1 MEMITYRCISC
12 EVEKSFSITAQVFGK
27 DGTKTCLSC
36 NAPMTEITKEQQEAE
51 RKAYDAVRAAE
62 VKEARE
68 NSILPPWCLR
78 AINYEAYESGH
89 SAGQSECD
97 SIELGLIGAFE
108 AEYKND
114 QMKPFLGDT

>member
-1 MEMITYRCISC
+1 MATYRCTRCKMEIGVSDR
-12 EVEKSFSITAQVFGK
+12 AQVFGK
-27 DGTKTCLSC
+27 DGTKTCESC
-36 NAPMTEITKEQQEAE
+36 HAPMAEVTKEQREAE
-51 RKAYDAVRAAE
+51 SKKQSAE
-62 VKEARE
+62 VAAAAKEARE

-108 AEYKND
+108 TALREYQEKAEIV
-114 QMKPFLGDT
+114 G